1 MQRETRTYLKYTL
14 RLLEY
19 CYAISIIRRYK
30 ELKLTLNILLLG
42 PNKSLLFLALAY
54 LKNLGVSVVLSSK
67 ELLALVILQ
76 LLEAPSNSAQSLL
89 TLMPIS
95 LSYSYVTALLR
106 A

>member
-1 MQRETRTYLKYTL
+1 MQRETRTRLRYML

-19 CYAISIIRRYK
+19 RYAISIIRRYK
-30 ELKLTLNILLLG
+30 ELKLTLNILLLSS
-42 PNKSLLFLALAY
+42 NKSLLFLALAY
-54 LKNLGVSVVLSSK
+54 LKDLEVLVILSSK

-76 LLEAPSNSAQSLL
+76 LLGAPSNSAQSLL

-95 LSYSYVTALLR
+95 LSYSYATALLR